1 MNLSKNSDLNTI
13 ADELNYE
20 IKNVNNIQILDN
32 DFPGLKNQR
41 RVVQWLFSEETSI
54 SDFKRFD
61 VANGGYLIAQV
72 IGITEKGLS
81 SVENSS
87 FKILPEVI
95 KSKKADFII
104 SQNDNSLSIS
114 EIAVKSATLRSFFI
128 FLLIPASSAAEDMI
142 SSIKSKLG

>member
-1 MNLSKNSDLNTI
+1 MLFNNYFNKSFKRLSVFENK
-13 ADELNYE
+13 LNYE
-20 IKNVNNIQILDN
+20 IKSVNNIQILDN

-72 IGITEKGLS
+72 SGITEKGLS

-95 KSKKADFII
+95 KSKKFSADSGWSDPWLKKF
-104 SQNDNSLSIS
+104 NEMNN
-114 EIAVKSATLRSFFI
+114 
-128 FLLIPASSAAEDMI
+128 
-142 SSIKSKLG
+142 